1 VKNKTVNHLVIPDV
15 QAKAG
20 VPTTHLEHIGKYI
33 VHKQPEVIVC
43 LGDFAD
49 MPSLSSYDRGTKG
62 FEGRRYKTDIVSTKK
77 AMDTLLGPIHKYNKN
92 QKRNKKT
99 QYKPR
104 MVMILGNHENRINR
118 AINSDAILEGT
129 ISVDDLGYEEAGWEV
144 HKFLDTV
151 TIDGV
156 TYSHFFPRSNNGRVM
171 QNTRG
176 APSALAQGQR
186 EMRSCTSGHLQGL
199 DFNVRQLGD
208 RRLYNIIAGSC
219 YLHDEDYLSPQGTEY
234 WRGIVHKFD
243 VKDGMYDP
251 LFLSL
256 DYLERRYK

>member
-1 VKNKTVNHLVIPDV
+1 MKKHNTHLIIPDV
-15 QAKAG
+15 QAKDD
-20 VPTTHLEHIGKYI
+20 VPTKHLTYIGKYI
-33 VHKQPEVIVC
+33 VHKQPDTIVC

-49 MPSLSSYDRGTKG
+49 MHSLSSYDRGTKG
-62 FEGRRYKTDIVSTKK
+62 FEGRRYNKDVRASKL
-77 AMDTLLGPIHKYNKN
+77 AMQTLLKPIHSYNAN
-92 QKRNKKT
+92 QRKNKKSI
-99 QYKPR
+99 YKPK
-104 MVMILGNHENRINR
+104 MIMLLGNHENRINR
-118 AINSDAILEGT
+118 AVDKDAILEDT
-129 ISVDDLGYEEAGWEV
+129 ISTKDLGYEEAGWEV
-144 HKFLDTV
+144 IPFLGTK

-156 TYSHFFPRSNNGRVM
+156 TYSHYFPRSNNGRVM

-199 DFNVRQLGD
+199 DFNIRQLGD
-208 RRLYNIIAGSC
+208 RRIYNIIAGSC

-234 WRGIVHKFD
+234 WRGIIHKFD
-243 VKDGMYDP
+243 VHDGMYDP